1 MKKFYRLHSKSFNN
15 HKAKNYKELW
25 SKMKAKGYQGMLIET
40 HTEFKSVDNNKF
52 HAIFSTEKEDRHG
65 EIVYQDWDLKNF
77 KKNPVYLDSHNYSS
91 IEYIIGKVEKIK
103 VKENKLEGDVVFALD
118 NPRGELA
125 YKLAE
130 GGFLNTSSV
139 GFIPKVFDDE
149 GNILKSE
156 LLEISGVVVPANAE
170 ALYEKKKVK
179 KEAKKEVEEVKEEV
193 KEDVCIGNCS
203 ECQLENCLKTA
214 EEKIKEAIKREMEIK
229 EQAIDKIL
237 KAIILVGEKTGRN
250 SSQGDRAINTK
261 INCAIRKLL
270 KLKQ

>member
-1 MKKFYRLHSKSFNN
+1 MTENKKFYRLHSKSFNN

-179 KEAKKEVEEVKEEV
+179 KEAKKEVEEVKEEA
-193 KEDVCIGNCS
+193 KENVCI
-203 ECQLENCLKTA
+203 KTA
-214 EEKIKEAIKREMEIK
+214 EEKIKEVIKREMEIK

-237 KAIILVGEKTGRN
+237 KAIILVSEKTGRN